1 MTTLRD
7 IMTKEVVTIAPDVT
21 IREAMSLLSSRHIS
35 GAPVVSGD
43 EIAGVVSATDLMAF
57 AAEQPGAP
65 AEREFAEDSEE
76 LPADENEDED
86 PDAAL
91 ELEPKGKYFTELWDD
106 AGADTTVRFSTP
118 DGPEWN
124 VLDEHTVEEV
134 MTRAPLLSLPADTPV
149 PAAAEFL
156 RTHGVHRVLVME
168 DGRLAGIATAT
179 DLALGAVAEFTA
191 QESRR
196 AN

>member
-7 IMTKEVVTIAPDVT
+7 VMTKEVVTIAPDVT
-21 IREAMSLLSSRHIS
+21 IRDAMSLLSSRHIS
-35 GAPVVSGD
+35 GAPVVAGD

-65 AEREFAEDSEE
+65 AERAFNEDLEEF
-76 LPADENEDED
+76 PPDENEDED
-86 PDAAL
+86 PDAEF
-91 ELEPKGKYFTELWDD
+91 ELEPNGTFFTELWDD
-106 AGADTTVRFSTP
+106 VGADTTVRFSTT

-149 PAAAEFL
+149 PKAAEFL
-156 RTHGVHRVLVME
+156 RTHGVHRILVMD
-168 DGRLAGIATAT
+168 DGHLAGIATAT
-179 DLALGAVAEFTA
+179 DIALHGV
-191 QESRR
+191 
-196 AN
+196 